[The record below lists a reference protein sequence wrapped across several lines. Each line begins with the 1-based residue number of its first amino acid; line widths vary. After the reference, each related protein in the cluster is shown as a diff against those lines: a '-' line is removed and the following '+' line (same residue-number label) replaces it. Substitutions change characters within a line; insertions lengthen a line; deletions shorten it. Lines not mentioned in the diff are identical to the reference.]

1 MSQLGTITLNNTTTG
16 AASSNPY
23 PVNWISGD
31 FGIGMGFTVTASKG
45 ASCDVEYTFDDPK
58 ETLTNW
64 FKHTTMSNMTASA
77 QGNIA
82 FPVTAVRLVMT
93 AATVTGAIGVLKMV
107 QG

>member
-1 MSQLGTITLNNTTTG
+1 MAQLNTITLNNTTTG
-16 AASSNPY
+16 AASSNPC

-31 FGIGMGFTVTASKG
+31 FGIGLGFNVTASKG

-58 ETLTNW
+58 GTLTDW
-64 FKHTTMSNMTASA
+64 YKHTAMSNMTASA

-82 FPVTAVRLVMT
+82 FPVTAIRLVMT
-93 AATVTGAIGVLKMV
+93 AATITGAIGVLKVV